1 MQSSYDFSKIPSY
14 IPKIMKAFPVTMEI
28 LLVSLFLGLVIGFI
42 VTLGSLSKN
51 KILQQV
57 SKGYIAF
64 MRGIPTLILVF
75 LLYLGLPQVMQELG
89 INMSGLSKVAY
100 IIACLSLSTS
110 ANMSE
115 MMRTS
120 YLAVDKGQKEAA
132 YSIGMTEITA
142 FRRIILPQAFG
153 IAIPTLG
160 NNIILLFKE
169 TSLAFTVG
177 VLDLL
182 GNARAVSAA
191 SYGVNRLEVYVA
203 TGLIFWVL
211 CFGMEKFSKVAE
223 AAYTKG
229 RKQATS

>member
-14 IPKIMKAFPVTMEI
+14 IPKVMKAFPVTMEI
-28 LLVSLFLGLVIGFI
+28 LLVSLFLGLVIGAI
-42 VTLGSLSKN
+42 VTMGSLSKN
-51 KILQQV
+51 KIFQNI

-64 MRGIPTLILVF
+64 MRGIPTLVLIF
-75 LLYLGLPQVMQELG
+75 LLYLGLPQVMQGFG
-89 INMSGLSKVAY
+89 INMQGVSKVAY
-100 IIACLSLSTS
+100 IIVTLSLSTS
-110 ANMSE
+110 ANMAE

-120 YLAVDKGQKEAA
+120 YLAVDKGQREAA
-132 YSIGMTEITA
+132 YSVGMKEITA

-177 VLDLL
+177 VIDLL
-182 GNARAVSAA
+182 GKGRAVSAA

-203 TGLIFWVL
+203 TGLIFWAF
-211 CFGMEKFSKVAE
+211 CSAMEKVSKLVE
-223 AAYTKG
+223 ASYTKG
-229 RKQATS
+229 RKQAAS